1 MQDDRIQK
9 LTSDGEVAQ
18 VFRTPGLS
26 ESAAAAL
33 KQQAHDAGLTS
44 ITDVSMEMVR
54 YQCQIMVFKRLVAH
68 KQCCSGDAACER
80 KCQHESQLLEC
91 CCVEL
96 PSNKKLW
103 HKL

>member
-9 LTSDGEVAQ
+9 LTSASEVAQ

-44 ITDVSMEMVR
+44 ISDVCMEMVR
-54 YQCQIMVFKRLVAH
+54 CWYHVMVPKGLVVH
-68 KQCCSGDAACER
+68 KQRCVEDAACENV
-80 KCQHESQLLEC
+80 SA
-91 CCVEL
+91 
-96 PSNKKLW
+96 
-103 HKL
+103 